1 MRGRGRCQKRPF
13 STMSLQHNKIKKDL
27 YFQFKHNKNIWKSLQ
42 SQSLDSCMLWDTLN
56 LKKDETNSFFGSQA
70 FGRLRMVL
78 SLFLSYQ
85 FNKDRTNHSL
95 PKTLVLMIKL
105 VWSNLMWNLKLLY

>member
-1 MRGRGRCQKRPF
+1 
-13 STMSLQHNKIKKDL
+13 
-27 YFQFKHNKNIWKSLQ
+27 
-42 SQSLDSCMLWDTLN
+42 MLWDTLN

-95 PKTLVLMIKL
+95 PKTFGTDDKIGMIKPYVKFKAFVL
-105 VWSNLMWNLKLLY
+105 KQILIKKKNLAF